1 MRGSRLASTSAVTW
15 GRLYFAGQALAG
27 AAWWITVFTVPDV
40 RTATLGTLD
49 ARLLAVADIPLFVV
63 ASALVA
69 LGVRRAAWVAAPWTL
84 LVAVGMGLYAT
95 VTATAGW
102 GALLMVAAAA
112 GSTGAAI
119 LVLLGRVPSNW
130 LLIGPFRFRPAA
142 PMSTRALVSKAT
154 LQTVV
159 FSAIF
164 LLALPAVI
172 VVLELRWGLHV
183 PFPPALRIGGVV
195 LFAAALALS
204 TWSSAAM
211 SVQGAGTPLPSSMP
225 RRLVISGPY
234 RCVRNPMAIGGIA
247 QGVAIG
253 LMAGSWLVVVYA
265 LCGSLVWNT
274 VVRPLEEADLEERFG
289 SAFRAYRD
297 RVSCWLPRRPLRA
310 SEGAHEESV
319 SFDA

>member
-1 MRGSRLASTSAVTW
+1 M
-15 GRLYFAGQALAG
+15 
-27 AAWWITVFTVPDV
+27 D
-40 RTATLGTLD
+40 
-49 ARLLAVADIPLFVV
+49 
-63 ASALVA
+63 
-69 LGVRRAAWVAAPWTL
+69 RRPWTL
-84 LVAVGMGLYAT
+84 LVAIGMGLYAT

-119 LVLLGRVPSNW
+119 LVLVGRVPSNW
-130 LLIGPFRFRPAA
+130 LLIGPFRFRSA
-142 PMSTRALVSKAT
+142 PPMNTRALVSKAT

-183 PFPPALRIGGVV
+183 AFPPALRIGGAA

-234 RCVRNPMAIGGIA
+234 RFVRNPMAIG
-247 QGVAIG
+247 V
-253 LMAGSWLVVVYA
+253 MAGSWLVVVYA

-289 SAFRAYRD
+289 SAFLAYRD
-297 RVSCWLPRRPLRA
+297 RVACWLPRRPLAA

-319 SFDA
+319 SSDV